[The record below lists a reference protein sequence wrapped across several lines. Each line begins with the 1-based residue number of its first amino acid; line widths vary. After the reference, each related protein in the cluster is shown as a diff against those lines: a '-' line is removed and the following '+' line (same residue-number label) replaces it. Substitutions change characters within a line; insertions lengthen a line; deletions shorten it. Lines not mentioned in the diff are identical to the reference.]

1 MGCLERKE
9 HFPFGPSRPARLL
22 HTALGLNIGLK
33 TRRCTTRPLIP
44 YRRPTPPT
52 LVSAH
57 RHCTHGRSNGPNT
70 YRPRPYRAG
79 ASEIRHTH
87 THRDESAQ
95 TQDGPPGI
103 RGRVGRRTRS
113 PYTQTRC
120 MGAVF
125 AHRHSTQWSTIGRL
139 LRSRATNRA
148 GTHVPR
154 CISCQLAFPEGY
166 SLSEPLIIVSQDG
179 LIRGLESTLTC
190 AREVTSIG
198 PIVPPSAQGEDQAAV
213 AAAATP
219 PCGKAS

>member
-1 MGCLERKE
+1 
-9 HFPFGPSRPARLL
+9 
-22 HTALGLNIGLK
+22 
-33 TRRCTTRPLIP
+33 
-44 YRRPTPPT
+44 
-52 LVSAH
+52 
-57 RHCTHGRSNGPNT
+57 
-70 YRPRPYRAG
+70 
-79 ASEIRHTH
+79 
-87 THRDESAQ
+87 
-95 TQDGPPGI
+95 
-103 RGRVGRRTRS
+103 
-113 PYTQTRC
+113 